1 MLNKLFIVKE
11 ICIKLN
17 NRYCISNAM
26 TVIIS
31 TRLSDEEYR
40 VFLNT
45 CRLIGHN
52 SEDVLRQ
59 IVLDFLH
66 LENIEPGVAEDEQM
80 TKAKDGSV
88 YDSRGRLIW
97 EHPNEDVFDKAMSKT
112 DDAAVIG

>member
-1 MLNKLFIVKE
+1 
-11 ICIKLN
+11 
-17 NRYCISNAM
+17 M

-31 TRLSDEEYR
+31 TRLSDGEYR

-45 CRLIGHN
+45 CKLIGRN

-66 LENIEPGVAEDEQM
+66 LENIEPRAAKDEQM

-97 EHPNEDVFDKAMSKT
+97 EHPKEDVSDRAVSKT
-112 DDAAVIG
+112 DDVAVIG